1 MKNKTYIPAL
11 VAVTTLTVSS
21 IHAATLWTGA
31 TDSDFGINSNWNNSA
46 PGQVD
51 VDQLATINN
60 GDTVNVTND
69 YTAPNTYRLEI
80 QGNSTVNVSA
90 AMTVN
95 RLTDIG
101 AGSSLNLLDGSA
113 FTMPKISSGNNSGW
127 FIDGTLEISGGTHAF
142 NERLFGS
149 GTIRMIGDEAS
160 FNINQIGGS
169 GQDYEFIFNSTG
181 VTGVIGGGTGIGG
194 SGAGPYMVLGGSTL
208 FVDGTDYTGPYDA
221 AGTTFTLFD
230 SNNITSAFSLVDI
243 DVVGFGQEGNTDY
256 GYTLTQDLGTDDVF
270 ITVFVPEPSSTALL
284 GLGGLVLAFRR
295 KR

>member
-1 MKNKTYIPAL
+1 MKHKTHIPAL

-31 TDSDFGINSNWNNSA
+31 TDSDFGTNSNWDNSA

-60 GDTVNVTND
+60 GNTVNVTTD
-69 YTAPNTYRLEI
+69 YTAPNTYQLRV
-80 QGNSTVNVSA
+80 QGNSTLNVSA

-95 RLTDIG
+95 RLTQIE
-101 AGSSLNLLDGSA
+101 AGSTVNILSGAD
-113 FTMPKISSGNNSGW
+113 FVMPKVSSGNNSGYT
-127 FIDGTLEISGGTHAF
+127 IDGTLEISGGSIAL
-142 NERLFGS
+142 NERLFGN
-149 GTIRMIGDEAS
+149 GTIRMIGDAGS
-160 FNINQIGGS
+160 FNINQIGAS

-181 VTGVIGGGTGIGG
+181 VSDIVGGGTNIGG
-194 SGAGPYMVLGGSTL
+194 SGAGPYMVLDGSTL

-230 SNNITSAFSLVDI
+230 SNNLINTFSLADI
-243 DVVGFGQEGNTDY
+243 DVVGFGQDGNTDY
-256 GYTLTQDLGTDDVF
+256 GYTLTQDLVTDDVY

-284 GLGGLVLAFRR
+284 GLGLSSLLLRR
-295 KR
+295 RR